1 MIISYK
7 SCIIGI
13 RITDK
18 KRANSILGETTKIAM
33 NVPEITQAQ
42 PITSDDDPTMKIA
55 YITNC
60 FGTQSHTFIRRE
72 IQQLERIGVDITL
85 FGIRKDPHGIPD
97 IQNNTTYLYPL
108 SVPTLILCNL
118 KTFWRRPLH
127 YFKGFIK
134 AITSPELS
142 LARRSKMAY
151 HYMAATKTAEQLTR
165 ANITHIH
172 AHFMN
177 VSASI
182 AMYASY
188 HSNIPFSITVHSAG
202 TFGTPH
208 ILGIPQKLEQAQHL
222 AMISNYN
229 IDYFDNINA
238 CKNKSSVVRCGLDI
252 SEFDFNPKKINKD
265 KTIKLLAVGRFVEKK
280 GFTHLIEA
288 VRLAQEKGMQLEL
301 AIIGDGPLKQELQ
314 KQAAPLNNAVTF
326 LGQQPSGEVRRAMN
340 NCDIVVIPSVTSASG
355 EMEGLPVVIME
366 AMAVGR
372 LVISTKHS
380 GIPEIIINQETGYLA
395 DEKSPQQIVSAI
407 ETILEKNNEEQIIIA
422 ARKKVQDEFNI
433 ETIAK
438 LRKQLFETLNK
449 GQ

>member
-1 MIISYK
+1 MPL
-7 SCIIGI
+7 
-13 RITDK
+13 RH
-18 KRANSILGETTKIAM
+18 
-33 NVPEITQAQ
+33 P
-42 PITSDDDPTMKIA
+42 TSTNCLDDYLIMKIA
-55 YITNC
+55 YLTNC

-72 IQQLERIGVDITL
+72 IQQLKNIEVDITL
-85 FGIRKDPHGIPD
+85 FGIRRDPRGISD
-97 IQNNTTYLYPL
+97 IQSKTTYLYPL
-108 SVPTLILCNL
+108 SATHLISSNIKSFC
-118 KTFWRRPLH
+118 RQPAH
-127 YFKGFIK
+127 YIKGLIR

-142 LARRSKMAY
+142 TTRRCKMAY
-151 HYMAATKTAEQLTR
+151 HYMAAAKTAEQLAK

-182 AMYASY
+182 AMYASH

-208 ILGIPQKLEQAQHL
+208 ILGIPQKLTQAQHL
-222 AMISNYN
+222 LMISNYN
-229 IDYFDNINA
+229 VNYFNQFSP
-238 CKNKSSVVRCGLDI
+238 CTEKSSVVRCGLDI
-252 SEFDFNPKKINKD
+252 SEFDFNPRKINKS
-265 KTIKLLAVGRFVEKK
+265 KAIKLLAVGRFVEKK

-288 VRLAQEKGMQLEL
+288 VRLAQEKGIQVEL
-301 AIIGDGPLKQELQ
+301 SIIGDGPLKEKLQ
-314 KQAAPLNNAVTF
+314 KQAAPLNSIITF
-326 LGQQPSGEVRRAMN
+326 LGQKSSAEVRSSMN
-340 NCDIVVIPSVTSASG
+340 DCDIIVIPSITSASG

-372 LVISTKHS
+372 LVISTKHA

-395 DEKSPQQIVSAI
+395 DEKSPQQIMSAI
-407 ETILEKNNEEQIIIA
+407 ENILLQDNEEKIITA